1 MRKKTDDAQRFIPMK
16 PGQQAQITG
25 KYKDLAAI
33 TMKVGT
39 KTYAVRD
46 LLAKWKAGK
55 PLPKGVSFSLN
66 VTKQK

>member
-39 KTYAVRD
+39 KTYAIKD

>member
-1 MRKKTDDAQRFIPMK
+1 MPKKTDLAQRFIPMK
-16 PGQQAQITG
+16 PGQQAQISG
-25 KYKDLAAI
+25 RYKELSAI

-39 KTYAVRD
+39 KTYAVKD

-66 VTKQK
+66 VVKK

>member
-1 MRKKTDDAQRFIPMK
+1 MRKKTDAAQRFIPMK

-25 KYKDLAAI
+25 RYKDLAAI

-39 KTYAVRD
+39 KTYAVKD